1 MGRRNQGDVGGP
13 EGLDSELL
21 VTMVTKVTKCDLSRL
36 GPRGWMDITPIAG
49 WWVGVVRGSVID

>member
-21 VTMVTKVTKCDLSRL
+21 VMMVMKCDLSLL

-49 WWVGVVRGSVID
+49 WWVGVVRGSVIG

>member
-21 VTMVTKVTKCDLSRL
+21 VMMVMKCDLSRL

-49 WWVGVVRGSVID
+49 WWVGVVRGSVIG

>member
-21 VTMVTKVTKCDLSRL
+21 VMMVMKCDLSRL
-36 GPRGWMDITPIAG
+36 GPRGWTDITPIAG
-49 WWVGVVRGSVID
+49 WWVGVVRGSVIG

>member
-21 VTMVTKVTKCDLSRL
+21 VMMVMKCDLSRL
-36 GPRGWMDITPIAG
+36 GTRGWMDITPIAG
-49 WWVGVVRGSVID
+49 WWVGVVRGRVIA